1 MKSISFLFLLFLQL
15 VAKGQAE
22 RYAVLIHEI
31 MADPSPV
38 IGLPN
43 TEYIEL
49 KNNSN
54 QAINLFHW
62 KINNGTTTATINTQF
77 LLQPDSFVIVCS
89 RTQAALFNEPNKTLG
104 ITSFPS
110 ITNEEDIITL
120 QSAEN
125 KTIHSVSFETSWYQD
140 AIKANG
146 GWSLEMIDPSAP
158 CAPNNWKAST
168 NSKGG
173 SPGFQNSVHGK
184 LKQTTPTR
192 LLQCFAL
199 NRNTLLLSF
208 DTALDSLSLTNTANY
223 TFSNSDLSVV
233 QAKALAPLFN
243 EVELKT
249 NTGLDSNKIYMLT
262 LKDAMS
268 CLGEQKNNF
277 SIKTGLVKLIDKGDL
292 VFNELLFDPLPG
304 GVDFIEVVNTSNGI
318 VNAKD
323 IYISNRNTDG
333 SINGNADGYLKNF
346 TVFPFEPV
354 VFTTDTVYVR
364 RNWQNIDPSKLLL
377 VKSLPS
383 MPDDRGNVLLLNP
396 SGVVIDEV
404 NYALDMHFPL
414 LRNRSGVAL
423 EKIDLS
429 ASSKQ
434 KDNWHSASSSDNY
447 ATPTKENSQRKT
459 TEKNK
464 NWIQVEQNVLRPGND
479 GIDNLLQIDYQFESP
494 GTLLSVYLFNQQG
507 VQVCK
512 ILNNLICGKK
522 GSYNWKG
529 LDNQSNYINTGV
541 YILVAE
547 AFHLNGMKKRYKK
560 VIGIKRV

>member
-1 MKSISFLFLLFLQL
+1 MLSLFLLFIQL
-15 VAKGQAE
+15 AAKGQAE
-22 RYAVLIHEI
+22 RYSVLIHEI

-49 KNNSN
+49 KNNSK
-54 QAINLFHW
+54 QVINLFRW

-110 ITNEEDIITL
+110 IVNEEDIITL
-120 QSAEN
+120 QSSEN
-125 KTIHSVSFETSWYQD
+125 KTIHAVAFEASWYQD
-140 AIKANG
+140 AVKANG

-158 CAPNNWKAST
+158 CASNNWKAST
-168 NSKGG
+168 NAKGG
-173 SPGFQNSVHGK
+173 SPGFQNSVHAK
-184 LKQTTPTR
+184 LNFIPPTN
-192 LLQCFAL
+192 LIQCFAL
-199 NRNTLLLSF
+199 NSNTLLLSF
-208 DTALDSLSLTNTANY
+208 DTALDSLSLTHTANY
-223 TFSNSDLSVV
+223 TFSGSDLNIV
-233 QAKALAPLFN
+233 QAKTIAPLFN
-243 EVELKT
+243 EVEVKT
-249 NTGLDSNKIYMLT
+249 NTALDSNKIYTLT
-262 LKDAMS
+262 LRDAMG
-268 CLGEQKNNF
+268 CIGTQKN
-277 SIKTGLVKLIDKGDL
+277 SYAIRTGLVKQLGVGNV

-304 GVDFIEVVNTSNGI
+304 GVDFIELVNTSSGI

-333 SINGNADGYLKNF
+333 SINGNTHGYLKNF
-346 TVFPFEPV
+346 AVFPFEPV
-354 VFTTDTVYVR
+354 VFTTDTAYIK
-364 RNWQNIDPSKLLL
+364 RNWKNIDSSKLLL

-383 MPDDRGNVLLLNP
+383 MPDDRGNLLLLNR

-423 EKIDLS
+423 EKIDL
-429 ASSKQ
+429 ATSSKQ

-447 ATPTKENSQRKT
+447 ATPTKVNSQRKT

-464 NWIQVEQNVLRPGND
+464 NWVQVDQNVLRPGND

-512 ILNNLICGKK
+512 ILNNLICGTK

-541 YILVAE
+541 YLLVAE